1 MRIRIK
7 KPTFFDG
14 KEIVF
19 GEEKKIEG
27 VCPICKAKINFN
39 DFKDELSKKEY
50 QISGI
55 CQSCQN
61 EIFNE

>member
-1 MRIRIK
+1 MRIKIK
-7 KPTFFDG
+7 KPVFFNE

-19 GEEKKIEG
+19 EDEKTIER
-27 VCPICKAKINFN
+27 VCPICKEKINFD
-39 DFKDELSKKEY
+39 DFEDELSKKEY